1 MHSTEAVLVVDDE
14 PSSVNVLRISLSRQY
29 PVFTAGGGEEALGLL
44 AQHPEI
50 AVAIIDQRMPGMS
63 GTELI
68 RQTASSHPNLIR
80 IILTGYT
87 DIDSLIEAINAG
99 QVYRYLT
106 KPWNKD
112 ELLGV
117 VRQGLDVHRLAAE
130 NDRLHEELRT
140 AYKQL
145 RLNYAHLKQE
155 IRSHDP
161 FDAIIGGSGSLRRTL
176 ELARHAAA
184 NDCNVLILGET
195 GTGKELIARAIHY
208 GGARAEHPYVTENC
222 AAIAPDLLTSELF
235 GHRKGAFTGASEDRA
250 GLFEVAHLGTLFL
263 DEVGDCPP
271 ELQVRL
277 LRVLDQGEI
286 RRVGE
291 NRPRQIDVRVLAAT
305 HHDLE
310 HDVRAGRFR
319 EDLFYR
325 LNVLTIDV
333 PPLRERCEDI
343 PVLAQ
348 AFLDR
353 FNAAKGKIVSGFSD
367 AALDV
372 LQTYRF
378 PGNVRELENE
388 IERAHAL
395 AAAGQ
400 EITPEGFS
408 SRVTADVRSTA
419 PGQYLRDRLDEFEAS
434 VIRRSLAEH
443 GGNRTRA
450 AAALGVSRG
459 TLIKKL
465 AQLGI
470 AEAAP
475 DS

>member
-1 MHSTEAVLVVDDE
+1 MEAVLIVDDE
-14 PSSVNVLRISLSRQY
+14 PASVNVLRISLARQG
-29 PVFTAGGGEEALGLL
+29 PVFTANSGEEALGVLK
-44 AQHPEI
+44 QHPEI

-68 RQTASSHPNLIR
+68 RQTSVSHPNLIR

-87 DIDSLIEAINAG
+87 DIDSLIEAINVG

-117 VRQGLDVHRLAAE
+117 VRQGLEVYRLAAE
-130 NDRLHEELRT
+130 NGRLHEELRA
-140 AYKQL
+140 AYQQL

-155 IRSHDP
+155 IRSYSA
-161 FDAIIGGSGSLRRTL
+161 FDEIIGASSSLHRTL

-195 GTGKELIARAIHY
+195 GTGKELIARAIHQS
-208 GGARAEHPYVTENC
+208 GARAEHPYVTENC

-291 NRPRQIDVRVLAAT
+291 NRTRQIDVRVLAAT

-310 HDVRAGRFR
+310 RDVRAGTFR
-319 EDLFYR
+319 EDLYYR
-325 LNVLTIDV
+325 LNVLAIEV

-343 PVLAQ
+343 PVLAR

-353 FNAAKGKIVSGFSD
+353 FNASKGKVVAGFSD
-367 AALDV
+367 AALDA
-372 LQTYRF
+372 LQSYRF
-378 PGNVRELENE
+378 PGNIRELENE
-388 IERAHAL
+388 VERAHAL
-395 AAAGQ
+395 TLAGA
-400 EITPEGFS
+400 EIAPECLSPRVVGANRS
-408 SRVTADVRSTA
+408 SGSS
-419 PGQYLRDRLDEFEAS
+419 QCLRDRLDEFEAS
-434 VIRRSLAEH
+434 VIRRTLAEH
-443 GGNRTRA
+443 AGNRTHT

-459 TLIKKL
+459 TLIQKL
-465 AQLGI
+465 SRFGI
-470 AEAAP
+470 GAAEA
-475 DS
+475 DD